1 MPTRPIE
8 TARVPEDISGRPRRI
23 PVGDVT
29 WRHTFRALR
38 HRNYRLFFW
47 GQLVS
52 LIGTWMQQTAMS
64 WFVYQITGSKL
75 LLGAVAAVGSAPM
88 MLFSIWGGALADL
101 YPKRS
106 ILVMTQSAQMIC
118 AFLLAAGAWA
128 GFAGPIFIIVIAALN
143 GVAMGFDM
151 PARQAFT
158 VEMTSR
164 EDLLNAIS
172 LNSSIVNGARVVGP
186 SVAGVL
192 IGAVGVAM
200 CFFLNGVTFIAVIA
214 GLLMMRLPPFHRPT
228 HLPSAGEHAWNG
240 IVYSVK
246 HQRVRT
252 ILLLFLAVGVFG
264 WSYAVLMPAF
274 AKDVLGRG
282 ANGYGPP
289 HVGQRNGR
297 LGRRTGRCDVGTLFH
312 STQTRSRR
320 NLVVLGRA
328 LCFFAD
334 AEFLRRARVPVCR
347 RIRNALVFLDLE
359 HSSPDHRSRRNARS
373 SYGGLDAGFWR
384 DDSARQRRSWGCC
397 PLVWDTVRAGIWRR
411 RLCVVRPCY
420 ISCDPPTG
428 GCDLRLPRPC
438 LRDAARSLFSGLL
451 KTRAI
456 SSVVEHLLHTQG
468 VAGSIPASR
477 ISCLFARHQRRDS
490 IEWSPALLFS
500 SVFISAIRG
509 LIST

>member
-1 MPTRPIE
+1 MPSRPIE

-23 PVGDVT
+23 PVGGVT

-64 WFVYQITGSKL
+64 WFVYEITGSKL

-106 ILVMTQSAQMIC
+106 ILVITQSAQMIC

-128 GFAGPIFIIVIAALN
+128 GFARPIFIVVIAALN

-214 GLLMMRLPPFHRPT
+214 GLLMMRLPPFHCPT

-282 ANGYGPP
+282 ANGYGLLMSAS
-289 HVGQRNGR
+289 G
-297 LGRRTGRCDVGTLFH
+297 TGALAGA
-312 STQTRSRR
+312 
-320 NLVVLGRA
+320 LVVATWGHVFTPRKLALGGVWLFSVA
-328 LCFFAD
+328 LFVFA
-334 AEFLRRARVPVCR
+334 LT
-347 RIRNALVFLDLE
+347 RNFYAALVFLFV
-359 HSSPDHRSRRNARS
+359 
-373 SYGGLDAGFWR
+373 AGFGMLLFFSTSNTVLQTIVPDEMRGRVMGVWALVFGAMIPLGSVEAGAVAHWFGTPFALAFGAIVCAL
-384 DDSARQRRSWGCC
+384 SA
-397 PLVWDTVRAGIWRR
+397 LVTLVVIRR
-411 RLCVVRPCY
+411 R
-420 ISCDPPTG
+420 
-428 GCDLRLPRPC
+428 
-438 LRDAARSLFSGLL
+438 
-451 KTRAI
+451 
-456 SSVVEHLLHTQG
+456 E
-468 VAGSIPASR
+468 VA
-477 ISCLFARHQRRDS
+477 
-490 IEWSPALLFS
+490 
-500 SVFISAIRG
+500 
-509 LIST
+509 T

>member
-1 MPTRPIE
+1 MPTRTIE
-8 TARVPEDISGRPRRI
+8 TARVPEDISGRPRRM
-23 PVGDVT
+23 PVGGVT

-64 WFVYQITGSKL
+64 WFVYEITGSKL
-75 LLGAVAAVGSAPM
+75 LLGAVAAIGSAPM

-106 ILVMTQSAQMIC
+106 ILVITQSAQMIC

-128 GFAGPIFIIVIAALN
+128 GFARPIFIIVIAALN

-186 SVAGVL
+186 SIAGLL

-200 CFFLNGVTFIAVIA
+200 CFFLNGVTFVAVIA

-228 HLPSAGEHAWNG
+228 HFPSAGEHAWNG
-240 IVYSVK
+240 VVYSVK
-246 HQRVRT
+246 HERVRT

-282 ANGYGPP
+282 ANGYGLLMSASGTGAL
-289 HVGQRNGR
+289 VGA
-297 LGRRTGRCDVGTLFH
+297 
-312 STQTRSRR
+312 
-320 NLVVLGRA
+320 LVVATWGHVFTPRKLALGGIWFFSAA
-328 LCFFAD
+328 LFVFSLTRNFFA
-334 AEFLRRARVPVCR
+334 ALLFLFIAGFGMLLFFSTSNTVLQTIVPDEMRGRVMGVW
-347 RIRNALVFLDLE
+347 ALVFGAMIPLGSVE
-359 HSSPDHRSRRNARS
+359 
-373 SYGGLDAGFWR
+373 AGAVANWFGTPFALAFGAIVCAL
-384 DDSARQRRSWGCC
+384 SA
-397 PLVWDTVRAGIWRR
+397 LVTLVVIRR
-411 RLCVVRPCY
+411 RE
-420 ISCDPPTG
+420 
-428 GCDLRLPRPC
+428 
-438 LRDAARSLFSGLL
+438 AA
-451 KTRAI
+451 T
-456 SSVVEHLLHTQG
+456 
-468 VAGSIPASR
+468 
-477 ISCLFARHQRRDS
+477 
-490 IEWSPALLFS
+490 
-500 SVFISAIRG
+500 
-509 LIST
+509 